1 MAFPRRPARSPRS
14 RYTFGLLVLTAVTLL
29 VLDLPGTGPLQP
41 VRNALATVLSP
52 VRSAGD
58 AVFAPV
64 SNGWRGAFRYE
75 EVRDENERLRSE
87 LDDAQADQAELTRLE
102 AENAELSNALSIVIP
117 DVTTRTARVV
127 SAPTTSFDQTV
138 EIDLGSGDG
147 VKEGMAVVSSLTE
160 GDSGA
165 VLGRVEQTQGGISRV
180 ELVTSSDFTAG
191 VSLITE
197 ERGVLRGQGRGR
209 PLLVDQIA
217 TSEVKV
223 GDPVFTSG
231 IEDSAFPRA
240 LAIGTVTAI
249 EDSASGETQTLGIEP
264 LVDLASV
271 YVKVVLKDPP
281 A

>member
-1 MAFPRRPARSPRS
+1 MALSRGSARSPRS
-14 RYTFGLLVLTAVTLL
+14 RFTLGLLVLTAVTLL
-29 VLDLPGTGPLQP
+29 VLDLPGTGPLKP

-58 AVFAPV
+58 AVFAPI
-64 SNGWRGAFRYE
+64 SNGWRGAFRYD
-75 EVRDENERLRSE
+75 EVREQNERLRAE

-102 AENAELSNALSIVIP
+102 VENTELRKQLSVDVP

-127 SAPTTSFDQTV
+127 SAPSTSFDQTV
-138 EIDLGSGDG
+138 EINLGSGDG
-147 VKEGMAVVSSLTE
+147 VKDGMAVVSSLTE
-160 GDSGA
+160 GDGGA
-165 VLGRVEQTQGGISRV
+165 VLGRIEQTSGGRSRV
-180 ELVTSSDFTAG
+180 ELLTSPDFTAG
-191 VSLITE
+191 VSLLSE
-197 ERGVLRGQGRGR
+197 ERAVLRGQGRGR
-209 PLLVDQIA
+209 PLLIDQIA
-217 TSEVKV
+217 TSDVQV

-240 LAIGTVTAI
+240 LAIGTVTSVV
-249 EDSASGETQTLGIEP
+249 DSASGETQTLEIEP

>member
-1 MAFPRRPARSPRS
+1 M
-14 RYTFGLLVLTAVTLL
+14 LTAVTLL

-41 VRNALATVLSP
+41 VRNALATVLNP

-58 AVFAPV
+58 AVFAPI
-64 SNGWRGAFRYE
+64 SNGWRGAFRYD

-87 LDDAQADQAELTRLE
+87 LDDAQADQVELTRLE
-102 AENAELSNALSIVIP
+102 VENAELRKQLSVEVP

-127 SAPTTSFDQTV
+127 SAPSTSFDQTI
-138 EIDLGSGDG
+138 EINLGSGDG
-147 VKEGMAVVSSLTE
+147 MKEGMAVVSSLTE
-160 GDSGA
+160 GDGGA
-165 VLGRVEQTQGGISRV
+165 VLGRIEQTRGGASRV
-180 ELVTSSDFTAG
+180 DLVTSPDFTAG
-191 VSLITE
+191 ASLLSE
-197 ERGVLRGQGRGR
+197 ERAVLRGQGRGQ
-209 PLLVDQIA
+209 PLLIDQIA
-217 TSEVKV
+217 TSGVKV

-240 LAIGTVTAI
+240 LAIGTVTTI
-249 EDSASGETQTLGIEP
+249 RESASGETQTLEIEP